1 MYKKPNECYKR
12 RRRIIG
18 RKRIKTLERV
28 LTTIN
33 VMTTNNFWFNFL
45 VSYYY
50 IGMVQTVFCRISC
63 ISWCTHLLQ
72 TDYNLYC
79 FGKTRRWERLCVL
92 CRQVLWEN
100 FFEHIMALKELYI
113 LEYHKNDVYNSFLM
127 FLLSI
132 FSFLG
137 YYKNQNI
144 LMLIDLHQEC
154 WYQIFQKTI
163 YWSKLF

>member
-12 RRRIIG
+12 LRRRIIG
-18 RKRIKTLERV
+18 RKCIKTLERD

-79 FGKTRRWERLCVL
+79 FGKTCQWGKLSVCFLPLSLMREL
-92 CRQVLWEN
+92 
-100 FFEHIMALKELYI
+100 FEHIMAPKESYI
-113 LEYHKNDVYNSFLM
+113 LEYHKNDFYNSFLL

-132 FSFLG
+132 FIFLS
-137 YYKNQNI
+137 YNKR
-144 LMLIDLHQEC
+144 L
-154 WYQIFQKTI
+154 K
-163 YWSKLF
+163 